1 MRSKL
6 RRAHW
11 FRWLGTLALGLFLSL
26 TASAQVV
33 QQPAG
38 VDLQQTVTTSGLSID
53 HDFYEEVTDGIRED
67 VAGHTGVYSGA
78 EFTPYTDKI
87 EDEFETIEDL
97 FAQGYDAALA
107 WLLGVLP
114 EIGLIIAAI
123 VAALLLLFCGSFQ
136 PTVELTL
143 PQQSVYG
150 AFTVEDVQITQTSTG
165 HRFDVS
171 LNDVGMISET
181 FLEVG
186 IGSCTDNSKNELL
199 FVYPSADYIVNV
211 DFLPGGGSQVTVTP
225 VGGLPG
231 LVKRYDGSNNVTAN
245 TLWGFANVDINGFD
259 LEDKIRTFALT
270 EVPLQLEAMFT
281 NWWPPYLPQSGWLV
295 DLSGSKQTQ
304 RYGQNTVAGTVGQA
318 IYQPLV
324 SALAVTKVRVT
335 FDNLHS
341 AVLADPLA
349 TCADTFFD
357 PGPTV
362 TPNFPIESTTAKGYY
377 HTSFKTFEHRI
388 AAGIRAAVGH
398 RSKDKPGSDF
408 IVEHDMEDLVPE
420 AGTNDFRFL
429 VGDMNSPVYPVPLSG
444 AQKLAL
450 INTPITSGG
459 RLSSTTMSAIDLEIE
474 VCEVRRS
481 ALPNPL
487 GPGGDA
493 GYVTHDVVLKAS
505 LLEAGAP
512 ILQETWDAS
521 FVGRLVLS
529 KVPTQDSIEFR
540 TIDAELTSLVN
551 QAGVDV
557 SQVSLSTPFA
567 SAPVALFLRT
577 FVGDNTLPFPQTDDR
592 VFYMIEGLAGPLVER
607 AAHGMV
613 VLPGLDF
620 PAFDGATFGF
630 IQAAVQYHGDDY
642 QLGLDFDYPALCSS
656 IEHWGSTQALVGGV
670 PSGTD
675 HMLTL
680 EVDWMPHKAM
690 PGFKT
695 RTSAAVAVVTAP
707 NLPQVLQNPS
717 RFDTGFLSV
726 TYAPANG
733 DGSRMMNAS
742 GYRLG
747 AFLPDGGMHFVA
759 STAVTYKALRQSYPS
774 SMFPEVTFELRPYHH
789 LPPMAL
795 CSDLFPGPID
805 ELPGH
810 MGGHHE
816 DPGYADVYEV
826 LTFET
831 QKDCKGIGKC
841 DGVRVAALWTPPL
854 FFDCPGPDGPWAADE
869 HSFDTVE
876 GTLRVP
882 PTTYVYVNENC
893 MGFGT
898 PGEKEPVILD

>member
-1 MRSKL
+1 MESKPH
-6 RRAHW
+6 RAHW
-11 FRWLGTLALGLFLSL
+11 FRWLGALVLGLLLSIS
-26 TASAQVV
+26 ASAQVV
-33 QQPAG
+33 QQPTP
-38 VDLQQTVTTSGLSID
+38 VDLPQITTTSGLSID
-53 HDFYEEVTDGIRED
+53 HDFYEDVTDGIRGD

-78 EFTPYTDKI
+78 AFTPYTDKI
-87 EDEFETIEDL
+87 EEEFEDIEDL
-97 FAQGYDAALA
+97 FTQGYDAAITWLA
-107 WLLGVLP
+107 SVLP
-114 EIGLIIAAI
+114 EIALIIAAI
-123 VAALLLLFCGSFQ
+123 VAILLALFCGSFQ

-143 PQQSVYG
+143 PQQSVYA
-150 AFTVEDVQITQTSTG
+150 AFTVEDVQLTQTSTG

-171 LNDVGMISET
+171 LNDVGLISET

-186 IGSCTDNSKNELL
+186 IGSCTDSSKNELL
-199 FVYPSADYIVNV
+199 FVYPDVDYVVTV
-211 DFLPGGGSQVTVTP
+211 DFLPGGGTQVSAQL
-225 VGGLPG
+225 VGGLPP
-231 LVKRYDGSNNVTAN
+231 LDRRYDGGSNVTAN
-245 TLWGFANVDINGFD
+245 ALWSFANVDIGGQD
-259 LEDKIRTFALT
+259 LAYHIRAFAIS

-304 RYGQNTVAGTVGQA
+304 RYGQNAVVATVGPA
-318 IYQPLV
+318 LYQPLV
-324 SALAVTKVRVT
+324 SALPDTKVRVT

-341 AVLADPLA
+341 AVSADPLA
-349 TCADTFFD
+349 TCADTSFD
-357 PGPTV
+357 PGPAV
-362 TPNFPIESTTAKGYY
+362 TPNFPIESTLAKGTY

-408 IVEHDMEDLVPE
+408 VVEHDMQDLVPE
-420 AGTNDFRFL
+420 AGANDFRFL
-429 VGDMNSPVYPVPLSG
+429 VGDVTSPVYPVPLSG
-444 AQKLAL
+444 AQKSAL
-450 INTPITSGG
+450 INTQITSGG
-459 RLSSTTMSAIDLEIE
+459 RLSGATMSAIDLEIE

-493 GYVTHDVVLKAS
+493 GYVVHDVVLKAS

-529 KVPTQDSIEFR
+529 KVPTKDSIEFR
-540 TIDAELTSLVN
+540 TVDAELSSLVN

-557 SQVSLSTPFA
+557 AQVSLNTPFA
-567 SAPVALFLRT
+567 NAPVSLFLRA
-577 FVGDNTLPFPQTDDR
+577 FVGDNTVPFPQTDNR

-620 PAFDGATFGF
+620 PPFDGATFGF

-642 QLGLDFDYPALCSS
+642 ELGLDFNHPALCSS
-656 IEHWGSTQALVGGV
+656 IEHWGTTQALVGGV
-670 PSGTD
+670 PSGSD

-680 EVDWMPHKAM
+680 EVDWMPHVAM

-695 RTSAAVAVVTAP
+695 RTSAAVATVTAP
-707 NLPQVLQNPS
+707 NVLQVNQNPS

-726 TYAPANG
+726 TYSPANG
-733 DGSRMMNAS
+733 DASRMMNAS

-747 AFLPDGGMHFVA
+747 AFLPGGGMHFVA
-759 STAVTYKALRQSYPS
+759 STAVAYKALRQSYPS
-774 SMFPEVTFELRPYHH
+774 SMFPEVTFELRPYHQ
-789 LPPMAL
+789 PVMADCPM
-795 CSDLFPGPID
+795 LFPGPID
-805 ELPGH
+805 DLPGH

-841 DGVRVAALWTPPL
+841 DGVRVAAMWTAPL

-882 PTTYVYVNENC
+882 PTTYVYVTENC

-898 PGEKEPVILD
+898 PGQGEPMILD